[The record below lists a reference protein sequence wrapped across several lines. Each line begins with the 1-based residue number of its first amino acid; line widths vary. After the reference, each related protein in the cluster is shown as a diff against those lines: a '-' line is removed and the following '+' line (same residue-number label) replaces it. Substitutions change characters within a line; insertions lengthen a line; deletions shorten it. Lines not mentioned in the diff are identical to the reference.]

1 MTDFEKYKEGKLKN
15 PEFRKKYEAQQ
26 PKYDKIADTIR
37 ANLSESDIK
46 TAVVDYL
53 DYHQNMGE
61 LIYLRLNAGDFIEVR
76 GETRR
81 RIKGAPKGCADFV
94 VIRKWYPVGAPNKA
108 ETLVTFFELKSTK
121 GKTTKEQDEFAKLV
135 RDIGCSYFVVR
146 NLEKLEE
153 ILRGNT

>member
-37 ANLSESDIK
+37 ANLSEADLK
-46 TAVVDYL
+46 RAVKDFLQYKMNL
-53 DYHQNMGE
+53 GE
-61 LIYLRLNAGDFIEVR
+61 LYFDQLFSGEAIEVR
-76 GETRR
+76 GKTRR
-81 RIKGAPKGCADFV
+81 KVQGCRAGTADFV

-146 NLEKLEE
+146 NLEKLKE